1 MARIAG
7 VTLPEEKRIDIGL
20 TAIYG
25 IGRGNVSAVLR
36 KAKVDSAKKVADLT
50 AQEVTRLAK
59 AIDTIPVEGTLKKQ
73 VTENIKRLVS
83 IGTYRGIRHSKGLP
97 VRGQRT
103 RSNARTKRGGR
114 KTIGAMRKKD
124 QARFATTQKSRG
136 EDQAVGKQGEEK

>member
-25 IGRGNVSAVLR
+25 IGRRNVGDILE
-36 KAKVDSAKKVADLT
+36 KAKVDPAKRVANLS

-59 AIDTIPVEGTLKKQ
+59 AIDKIPVEGTLRKQ
-73 VTENIKRLVS
+73 VAEDIKRLKA
-83 IGTYRGIRHSKGLP
+83 IGSYRGIRHTKGLP

-103 RSNARTKRGGR
+103 RSNARTKRGKR
-114 KTIGAMRKKD
+114 RTVGAMRKKD
-124 QARFATTQKSRG
+124 LTRFEAMK
-136 EDQAVGKQGEEK
+136 KEK